1 MPVMTTITTIM
12 AMITRR
18 TLPRRTSTTMAT
30 AIRMATVTVITITTA
45 AAMKR
50 GSP

>member
-18 TLPRRTSTTMAT
+18 TPPRRTSTTTGMG
-30 AIRMATVTVITITTA
+30 IITITTE